1 MGMTLLSYEE
11 DEFIA
16 DLERQIFDERNAYL
30 KEKSR
35 ADGIQK
41 RIAKNMELEI
51 EGVEDILEFLDST
64 SIEVGAI
71 RERLR
76 RMRDILKEEY

>member
-1 MGMTLLSYEE
+1 MAMVPEIDD

-30 KEKSR
+30 REKSR

-41 RIAKNMELEI
+41 RIAKDMELEI
-51 EGVEDILEFLDST
+51 EGLEDILEFLDNDAA
-64 SIEVGAI
+64 EVAI
-71 RERLR
+71 KERIR
-76 RMRDILKEEY
+76 RMRDILKGEY